1 MHYVYSIKVD
11 TFFPSRRHF
20 PTFNNEVQSDVARCE
35 RMGNVIVPAV
45 LSITFLVFIERKSE
59 NVIGCFE
66 QPYCRLNI
74 FGNIRNTV
82 NGLYDIFYGSCSMQ
96 CRPSNNI
103 IFENHTNDTNKATTY

>member
-11 TFFPSRRHF
+11 TFSPFRRHF

-35 RMGNVIVPAV
+35 RMGNVVVPAA

-74 FGNIRNTV
+74 FGTLRHTV
-82 NGLYDIFYGSCSMQ
+82 KLLYDIVYAS
-96 CRPSNNI
+96 
-103 IFENHTNDTNKATTY
+103 